1 MSKIACIATLAA
13 IAWNAPARAENV
25 TLNSVPRPIV
35 ELRQY
40 TLHPGQRDTLI
51 ELFEREFVETQ
62 EATGI
67 ALVGQFR
74 DLDEPDRF
82 VWMRAFQD
90 MPSRAD
96 ALQKF
101 YTGPAWQEHRNA
113 ANATMIDSDNVLL
126 LHVATP
132 TSSFELPQQP
142 RAAKDARGP
151 GRGLVNAH
159 IYYFEPGR
167 EREFVPFFEREVRPA
182 LKAAGIEVRA
192 SFVTETRPNTFPRLP
207 VRDKDFV
214 FVWFATF
221 ADDAQRAAHFER
233 LQESP
238 RWRALQQDLQRWFKQ
253 PAESLRLEPT
263 ARSLLRG

>member
-1 MSKIACIATLAA
+1 MSRIACIATLAA
-13 IAWNAPARAENV
+13 IASMAAARAENV
-25 TLNSVPRPIV
+25 LSSTPRPIV

-40 TLHPGQRDTLI
+40 TLHAGQRDTLI

-62 EATGI
+62 EATGM

-74 DLDEPDRF
+74 DLDRPDRF
-82 VWMRAFQD
+82 VWMRAFED
-90 MPSRAD
+90 MSSRAD
-96 ALQKF
+96 ALQEF

-132 TSSFELPQQP
+132 TSNFSLPTTP
-142 RAAKDARGP
+142 RAPRDAKGP
-151 GRGLVNAH
+151 GRGLVTAH

-182 LKAAGIEVRA
+182 LKQAGIEVRA
-192 SFVTETRPNTFPRLP
+192 SFVTETSPNTFPRLP
-207 VRDKDFV
+207 VRTGDSV

-221 ADDAQRAAHFER
+221 ADDAQRAAQFRR

-238 RWRALQQDLQRWFKQ
+238 RWQALQDDLQRWFEQ

-263 ARSLLRG
+263 ARSLLHG